1 MTFNLKKQILV
12 DFMAVTM
19 LAGCSFPLLNKG
31 ANSTPTMGS
40 EPGIPSSVILFSD
53 NFNSGSGAWRLIGSN
68 LGSKISFE
76 HQGLRI
82 NVNEINFAY
91 WSTPGKNFSDVRVV
105 VSASRLG
112 GPNDNYF
119 GVICR
124 FQAPE
129 SYYGFLVSS
138 DGYYGII
145 KVLKGQFQLLGAQ
158 TMEYSDVIIKDR
170 ATNRVRGDC
179 IGDSLT
185 LFVNGI
191 QLESITD
198 SGFQIGDVGLIAGSH
213 EIWGVDILFDDFVVY
228 QP

>member
-1 MTFNLKKQILV
+1 MLTLKKLFLIGFLA
-12 DFMAVTM
+12 DTL
-19 LAGCSFPLLNKG
+19 LAGCSFPLLNSG
-31 ANSTPTMGS
+31 TNSTPTLGS
-40 EPGIPSSVILFSD
+40 EPGIPSSVLLFSD
-53 NFNSGSGAWRLIGSN
+53 NFNSGSGEWRLIGSN
-68 LGSKISFE
+68 LGSKISYE

-82 NVNEINFAY
+82 IINEINYAY
-91 WSTPGKNFSDVRVV
+91 WSTPGKNFGDVREA

-119 GVICR
+119 GIICR

-138 DGYYGII
+138 DGYFGII
-145 KVLKGQFQLLGAQ
+145 KVMNGQFQLLGTQ
-158 TMEYSDVIIKDR
+158 NMEYSDVIIKDR

-179 IGDSLT
+179 IGSSLT

-191 QLESITD
+191 QLETVTD
-198 SGFQIGDVGLIAGSH
+198 RGFQAGDVGLLAGSH
-213 EIWGVDILFDDFVVY
+213 EIWGVDILFDDFAVY